1 MLKHYLY
8 CFFIAMVPIVELRGA
23 VPVAV
28 AFHAA
33 DPAFNI
39 PLAFV
44 LIAIGNMLPVPVIFF
59 FARKVLE
66 WGADKRV
73 IGKFFTWCLEKGHK
87 GGEKLKARSVLCAS
101 GVCRDSASRHGRLD
115 GDAGCVVSGYGFQE
129 ERGGGDGR
137 RGARRCDHVDH
148 FVRRGRR
155 DSRARLRPVCLRQS
169 VQAS

>member
-44 LIAIGNMLPVPVIFF
+44 LIAIGNMLPVPVLNAEEPAKGYA
-59 FARKVLE
+59 FAGWKDPDTGEVVFELPDGLDSESTIVLSYEGTSLRKNMIRLSRLTLYVFVFCD
-66 WGADKRV
+66 AAYQ
-73 IGKFFTWCLEKGHK
+73 I
-87 GGEKLKARSVLCAS
+87 ARSI
-101 GVCRDSASRHGRLD
+101 
-115 GDAGCVVSGYGFQE
+115 
-129 ERGGGDGR
+129 R
-137 RGARRCDHVDH
+137 RKKGA
-148 FVRRGRR
+148 
-155 DSRARLRPVCLRQS
+155 AK
-169 VQAS
+169 